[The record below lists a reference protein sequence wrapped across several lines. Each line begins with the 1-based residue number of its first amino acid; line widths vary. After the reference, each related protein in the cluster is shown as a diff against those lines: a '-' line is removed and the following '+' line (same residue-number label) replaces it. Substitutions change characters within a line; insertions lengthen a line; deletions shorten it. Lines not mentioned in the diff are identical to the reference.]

1 MKDYV
6 DELTKARKEK
16 VEKDR
21 QFEEDI
27 YVQISLKDK

>member
-21 QFEEDI
+21 QFEKET
-27 YVQISLKDK
+27 YLQISLKDK

>member
-27 YVQISLKDK
+27 YAQISLKDK

>member
-27 YVQISLKDK
+27 YVQISLKDM